1 MASSTT
7 TNTTTTTSDEKT
19 KEATK
24 TEEKQLVAVPFKDVL
39 AKHKRKDIP
48 DLAAVGLTNQE
59 AMGVMNELKNH
70 TQLTELDL
78 AGGYDLDKKENTGW
92 IKGPGI
98 VYITNIMKNNNHIK
112 QFSISGNPI
121 EDEDCK
127 VLSEIF
133 RLNTTIDWFDISGS
147 EKITDVGA
155 IHIFEALE
163 KNSTLTRI
171 LFQDCEIREDS
182 AEAMAKMLKINT
194 TLVHFHY
201 DGCGI
206 GNEGIEFVAE
216 MLEVNKTLT
225 DLSMSRCNIGNAGAE
240 RLGKALLKNLTLL
253 HANWEMNSWEPKE
266 KFALQEVIMDQDGGL
281 ETWKL

>member
-1 MASSTT
+1 MAS
-7 TNTTTTTSDEKT
+7 TTTTTSDEKT
-19 KEATK
+19 KETNK
-24 TEEKQLVAVPFKDVL
+24 NEEKLVPVPYKDVL
-39 AKHKRKDIP
+39 AKFGKKDIH
-48 DLAAVGLTNQE
+48 DLAAVGLTNE
-59 AMGVMNELKNH
+59 ECMGVMIELKNH
-70 TQLTELDL
+70 TQLTELDI
-78 AGGYDLDKKENTGW
+78 AGGYDFDKKENTGW

-98 VYITNIMKNNNHIK
+98 RYVVDIMKTNTHIK
-112 QFSISGNPI
+112 QFNISGNPI
-121 EDEDCK
+121 EDDDCK
-127 VLSEIF
+127 MISEIF
-133 RLNTTIDWFDISGS
+133 RVNTTIDWFDISGS
-147 EKITDVGA
+147 EKITDIGA

-182 AEAMAKMLKINT
+182 AQAMAKMLKVNT

-206 GNEGIEFVAE
+206 GNEGVEFVSE
-216 MLEVNKTLT
+216 MLEVNTSLT
-225 DLSMSRCNIGNAGAE
+225 DLSMSRCNIGNDGAE